1 MPSDSD
7 SLVPDAITDLSP
19 SQREMVENSCI
30 QNQAVIKS
38 FLRGILRREE
48 LVEEAFQRTVLKAIQ
63 AVDSV
68 ALKNVRGWLFRIA
81 LNEAR
86 QILRQSRRQEVW
98 AGEVRESAAMYNR
111 EQRPAEQG
119 LLNSEAADTVRK
131 AIQDLSPEAQEVLFK
146 RLFEEKSFADIAAE
160 LNAPLGSVLTWM
172 RRGLMKLREDSRI
185 RELL

>member
-1 MPSDSD
+1 MPFDSD
-7 SLVPDAITDLSP
+7 SLVPDAISGLPP
-19 SQREMVENSCI
+19 SQREMVENSCV
-30 QNQAVIKS
+30 QNQADIKS

-48 LVEEAFQRTVLKAIQ
+48 LVEEVFQRTVLKAIQ

-86 QILRQSRRQEVW
+86 QVLRQSRRQAVW
-98 AGEVRESAAMYNR
+98 GGEVQEAGVIYGRKD
-111 EQRPAEQG
+111 RPAEQG
-119 LLNSEAADTVRK
+119 LLNVEAADTVRNV
-131 AIQDLSPEAQEVLFK
+131 IRDLSPESREVLVK
-146 RLFEEKSFADIAAE
+146 RLFEEKSFAEIAAE
-160 LNAPLGSVLTWM
+160 LNAPMGSVLTWM

>member
-1 MPSDSD
+1 MPFDSD
-7 SLVPDAITDLSP
+7 SLVPDAITGLSP
-19 SQREMVENSCI
+19 SQRETVENTCI
-30 QNQAVIKS
+30 QNQADLKA
-38 FLRGILRREE
+38 FLRGILRHEE
-48 LVEEAFQRTVLKAIQ
+48 TVEEAFQRTVLKAIQ

-86 QILRQSRRQEVW
+86 QILRQSRRQEDW
-98 AGEVRESAAMYNR
+98 AGEVEESGIIYGRN
-111 EQRPAEQG
+111 ERPAEQG
-119 LLNSEAADTVRK
+119 LLNIEAADTVRK
-131 AIQDLSPEAQEVLFK
+131 AIQDLSPESREVLIK
-146 RLFEEKSFADIAAE
+146 RLFEEKSFAEIAAE